1 MMRQGMALV
10 LAGLLVG
17 GAGALAL
24 NRLIRS
30 ILFATPGADPLTFAA
45 VSCLLVL
52 VAGAACLVPSLQAT
66 GIDPVLTLR
75 RE

>member
-1 MMRQGMALV
+1 V
-10 LAGLLVG
+10 LTGLAVG
-17 GAGALAL
+17 AVGALAL

-30 ILFATPGADPLTFAA
+30 LLFATPGADPLTFAA
-45 VSCLLVL
+45 VSCLLVV
-52 VAGAACLVPSLQAT
+52 VAGTACLIPSLQAT